1 MKIVLADD
9 HALVRA
15 GFRRLLDD
23 LPGVEVVGEAE
34 HGLQVEPM
42 VASLCPDLV
51 ILDVSMPN
59 RNGLEVAEDLSRN
72 YPGLPVLIVS
82 MHANPAYVRR
92 ALDAGAMGFMIKD
105 SAPVELDLALRA
117 LSAGQS
123 YITPRLAVQ
132 MAGVQVSHSTAE
144 KPPLESLTARQR
156 EVLRL
161 IGEGQST
168 KQIASVLQLSAKT
181 VETHRARIMEKL
193 GLRSGVQLTHYA
205 ISHRDD

>member
-42 VASLCPDLV
+42 VASLCPVLV